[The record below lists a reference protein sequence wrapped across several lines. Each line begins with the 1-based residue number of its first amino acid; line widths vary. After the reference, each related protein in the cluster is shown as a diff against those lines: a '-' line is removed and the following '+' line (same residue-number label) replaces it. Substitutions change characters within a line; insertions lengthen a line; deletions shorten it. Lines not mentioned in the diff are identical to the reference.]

1 MIKLDDIRRHAAVR
15 PDAIAVVDGA
25 TRLSWTQFADAV
37 DRFAAGLV
45 GRLPEVRPARAV
57 FLADP
62 SWQLTVALAACATL
76 GLPCTGLD
84 PALEDDRLDAVLGV
98 LDPCAVFV
106 TAEHGP
112 LLEGCAW
119 PGRPGALRIVLD
131 VTAVDD
137 SEPKARVRAEGGR
150 TFTRSEGE
158 REHGSAEGGQAYA
171 AAGAERPHASVGGER
186 KAVAREDGGQE
197 HVRDEARGSAV
208 SGGFDAEVSFHRLLH
223 SEPLRRLPEP
233 LHRESFSVVPGG
245 RRPRIAVRRGAA
257 EGRGLVDLVDE
268 FGFDAH
274 DTHLV
279 AAPLW
284 LPLSLQLARTLLAV
298 GATVVLDATQDPE
311 TVAALVTA
319 ERVTTAVIGPGALG
333 RLLAH
338 PASAPLAHTG
348 QLRCV
353 ITPGRHLGRWTVN
366 AAWERLGPVLHLAH
380 TTPETGLSAILTPEE
395 ALVTRARTGRAVLGT
410 TVTVLDEAG
419 AVLPAGRPG
428 RIAVAGHHVMD
439 GYLGAGEDREAR
451 AGREAREA
459 REDRGDR
466 GDREARAGRE
476 ARDPRE
482 DREARED
489 RRACGDRVAREDR
502 GDRRAREGHEARAG
516 REDREGRRARGDY
529 GDHGDRRARE
539 DHGDREDREA
549 RQGENTFVTLDVGAG
564 AQRFFV
570 TDDLGVLDEQGRLTV
585 TGRGSGVTSPARD
598 RALDAA
604 LFRLESD
611 LLNLPCLR
619 DTAVVRVSLPS
630 LGDALVVPFI
640 AVAVGREATG
650 YTALR
655 TACARRVPS
664 IPAHVIAVDHIP
676 YSPTGRIRTAEL
688 LEAVVPII
696 TLNLQLEQTVQQEI
710 SA

>member
-62 SWQLTVALAACATL
+62 SWELTVALAACATL
-76 GLPCTGLD
+76 GIPCTGLD
-84 PALEDDRLDAVLGV
+84 PALEADRLEAVLGV

-106 TAEHGP
+106 TAQHGP

-131 VTAVDD
+131 ATAVDD
-137 SEPKARVRAEGGR
+137 TGPKACVRAEGGR
-150 TFTRSEGE
+150 TFTRCDGE
-158 REHGSAEGGQAYA
+158 QEHGSAEDGQTCA
-171 AAGAERPHASVGGER
+171 AAGAERTREPAGSER
-186 KAVAREDGGQE
+186 KAAPCEDGQE
-197 HVRDEARGSAV
+197 HVRDELRGTKV
-208 SGGFDAEVSFHRLLH
+208 SGGSDAELSVRRLLH

-245 RRPRIAVRRGAA
+245 QRQRIAVRRAAA

-298 GATVVLDATQDPE
+298 GATVVLDATQDAE

-319 ERVTTAVIGPGALG
+319 EQVTTAVIDPGTLG

-348 QLRCV
+348 KLRCV

-366 AAWERLGPVLHLAH
+366 AAWERLGPVLHLAY

-395 ALVTRARTGRAVLGT
+395 AQVTRARTGRAVLGT

-428 RIAVAGHHVMD
+428 RVAVAGHHVMD
-439 GYLGAGEDREAR
+439 GYLEDRE
-451 AGREAREA
+451 
-459 REDRGDR
+459 D
-466 GDREARAGRE
+466 
-476 ARDPRE
+476 
-482 DREARED
+482 
-489 RRACGDRVAREDR
+489 
-502 GDRRAREGHEARAG
+502 
-516 REDREGRRARGDY
+516 REDREG
-529 GDHGDRRARE
+529 
-539 DHGDREDREA
+539 
-549 RQGENTFVTLDVGAG
+549 ENAFVTLDAG
-564 AQRFFV
+564 TGEQRFFV

-676 YSPTGRIRTAEL
+676 YSPTGRIRTAQL

>member
-25 TRLSWTQFADAV
+25 TRLSWTELADAV
-37 DRFAAGLV
+37 ERVAAGLV
-45 GRLPEVRPARAV
+45 GRLPEVSPARAV
-57 FLADP
+57 FLAGP
-62 SWQLTVALAACATL
+62 SRELTVALAACATL
-76 GLPCTGLD
+76 GIPCTGLD
-84 PALEDDRLDAVLGV
+84 PAQEPDRLDAVLAL
-98 LDPCAVFV
+98 LDPCAVFL
-106 TAEHGP
+106 TAEHRP
-112 LLEGCAW
+112 LLEERAW
-119 PGRPGALRIVLD
+119 PGGPGALRILLD
-131 VTAVDD
+131 ATAAD
-137 SEPKARVRAEGGR
+137 EAGPQGPARPARGGPEDQGAAGAAGRPDGQGR
-150 TFTRSEGE
+150 TAGGAEHTHTPAEGE
-158 REHGSAEGGQAYA
+158 RE
-171 AAGAERPHASVGGER
+171 
-186 KAVAREDGGQE
+186 AVPGVDGQE
-197 HVRDEARGSAV
+197 HVRGAARSAQA
-208 SGGFDAEVSFHRLLH
+208 SGAPDTALPFCRLLD
-223 SEPLRRLPEP
+223 SEPLKRLPEP
-233 LHRESFSVVPGG
+233 LHREFLSVVPGG
-245 RRPRIAVRRGAA
+245 RRPRITVRRAAA
-257 EGRGLVDLVDE
+257 EGRGLIDLVDE

-284 LPLSLQLARTLLAV
+284 MPLSLQLARTLLAV
-298 GATVVLDATQDPE
+298 GATVVLDATQDAQ

-319 ERVTTAVIGPGALG
+319 ERVTTAVIDPGALG

-348 QLRCV
+348 RLRCV
-353 ITPGRHLGRWTVN
+353 ITPGRHVGRWTVN
-366 AAWERLGPVLHLAH
+366 TAWERLGPVLHLAH

-395 ALVTRARTGRAVLGT
+395 SQVARARTGRALLGT
-410 TVTVLDEAG
+410 TVTVLDEDG

-428 RIAVAGHHVMD
+428 RVAVAGHHVMD
-439 GYLGAGEDREAR
+439 DYLEDPGGPEA
-451 AGREAREA
+451 
-459 REDRGDR
+459 ED
-466 GDREARAGRE
+466 A
-476 ARDPRE
+476 
-482 DREARED
+482 
-489 RRACGDRVAREDR
+489 
-502 GDRRAREGHEARAG
+502 
-516 REDREGRRARGDY
+516 
-529 GDHGDRRARE
+529 
-539 DHGDREDREA
+539 
-549 RQGENTFVTLDVGAG
+549 FVTLDAGAG
-564 AQRFFV
+564 QQRFFV

-640 AVAVGREATG
+640 AVAVGRETTG

-696 TLNLQLEQTVQQEI
+696 TLNLQLEQSVQQEI

>member
-1 MIKLDDIRRHAAVR
+1 MIKLDDIRRHAAAR
-15 PDAIAVVDGA
+15 PDAIAVVDGT
-25 TRLSWTQFADAV
+25 TRLSWTDFADAV

-45 GRLPEVRPARAV
+45 ARLPETGPARAV

-62 SWQLTVALAACATL
+62 SGELAVALAACATL
-76 GLPCTGLD
+76 GVPCTGLD
-84 PALEDDRLDAVLGV
+84 PGQEGDRLDALLGT

-106 TAEHGP
+106 DPHYRP
-112 LLEGCAW
+112 LLEGRTW
-119 PGRPGALRIVLD
+119 PSGPASSWITLD
-131 VTAVDD
+131 TAVADGTETVKRAPAQD
-137 SEPKARVRAEGGR
+137 VREPVPGG
-150 TFTRSEGE
+150 
-158 REHGSAEGGQAYA
+158 
-171 AAGAERPHASVGGER
+171 AGAPEASAAPR
-186 KAVAREDGGQE
+186 T
-197 HVRDEARGSAV
+197 
-208 SGGFDAEVSFHRLLH
+208 EVSFRRLSE

-233 LHRESFSVVPGG
+233 LHRESLGVVPGG
-245 RRPRIAVRRGAA
+245 QRITVRRAA
-257 EGRGLVDLVDE
+257 TEGRGLVGLIDE

-298 GATVVLDATQDPE
+298 GATVVLDATQDAQAL
-311 TVAALVTA
+311 AALVTA
-319 ERVTTAVIGPGALG
+319 EHVTTAVFDPGTLG

-338 PASAPLAHTG
+338 PASAQLASLG
-348 QLRCV
+348 RLRCV
-353 ITPGRHLGRWTVN
+353 IAPGRHLGRWAVN
-366 AAWERLGPVLHLAH
+366 AAWERLGPVLHLAY

-395 ALVTRARTGRAVLGT
+395 GQVSRMRTGRAVFGT
-410 TVTVLDEAG
+410 TIAVLDAEG

-428 RIAVAGHHVMD
+428 RVAVRGHHVMD
-439 GYLGAGEDREAR
+439 GYLDGEDA
-451 AGREAREA
+451 
-459 REDRGDR
+459 
-466 GDREARAGRE
+466 
-476 ARDPRE
+476 
-482 DREARED
+482 
-489 RRACGDRVAREDR
+489 
-502 GDRRAREGHEARAG
+502 
-516 REDREGRRARGDY
+516 
-529 GDHGDRRARE
+529 
-539 DHGDREDREA
+539 
-549 RQGENTFVTLDVGAG
+549 FVTLDAGAG
-564 AQRFFV
+564 EQRFFV
-570 TDDLGVLDEQGRLTV
+570 TDDLGVLDEQGRLTL

-619 DTAVVRVSLPS
+619 DTAVVRVSLPT

-640 AVAVGREATG
+640 AVAVGREVSG
-650 YTALR
+650 HTALR

-696 TLNLQLEQTVQQEI
+696 TLNLQLEQTVHQEI